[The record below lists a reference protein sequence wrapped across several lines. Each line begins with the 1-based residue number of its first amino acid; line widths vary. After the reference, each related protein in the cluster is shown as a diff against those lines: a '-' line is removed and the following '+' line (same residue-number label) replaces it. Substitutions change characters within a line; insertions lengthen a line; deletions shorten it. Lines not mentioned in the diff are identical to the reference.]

1 MIWTDY
7 TADRPYHTV
16 VGKLL
21 LHERVWSPQLRNER
35 AVYVWLPPDYERSA
49 RRYPVVY
56 MHDGQNL
63 FDEPISYAG
72 EWRVDE
78 TMEQLSATGLPAI
91 IVGVQNK
98 GEDRFREY
106 SPFHGGR
113 FGRGRGDD
121 YLLFLARTLK
131 PLIDVEFR
139 TLQRREHTGILGS
152 SMGGL
157 ISLYGFARY
166 ANVFGFAGI
175 MSPSL
180 WVGHGA
186 IFDVVAASS
195 LVAGR
200 IYLDAGGRETPSAA
214 RGGNMMLDD
223 ARRLN
228 ILLQQKGFVAG
239 DTLLYREA
247 AEATHS
253 EAAWSERLPDALR
266 FLLAGTNIP
275 QGSGSLAS
283 GRERKT
289 RTE

>member
-7 TADRPYHTV
+7 TTGRQHHTV
-16 VGKLL
+16 EGNLL
-21 LHERVWSPQLRNER
+21 VRERVWSPQLRNER
-35 AVYVWLPPDYERSA
+35 AVYVWLPPDYASSA

-63 FDEPISYAG
+63 FDEPSSYAG

-78 TMEQLSATGLPAI
+78 TMQQLSAAGLPAI

-98 GEDRFREY
+98 GEERFREY
-106 SPFHGGR
+106 TPFRGGR
-113 FGRGRGDD
+113 FGHGRGDD
-121 YLLFLARTLK
+121 YILFLARTLK
-131 PLIDVEFR
+131 PLIDTEFR
-139 TLQRREHTGILGS
+139 TLQRREHTGIIGS

-166 ANVFGFAGI
+166 PNVFGFAGI

-186 IFDVVAASS
+186 IFGLIAATSFRG
-195 LVAGR
+195 GR
-200 IYLDAGGRETPSAA
+200 VYLDAGGRETPSSA
-214 RGGNMMLDD
+214 RGGNMMLED

-239 DTLLYREA
+239 QTLLYREA

-253 EAAWSERLPDALR
+253 EAAWAERLPDALR
-266 FLLAGTNIP
+266 FLLG
-275 QGSGSLAS
+275 
-283 GRERKT
+283 ER
-289 RTE
+289 